1 MPPLPM
7 TLPPPMRFIIVLLV
21 LLAGCSYVPALPSVT
36 PYRIDIQQGNM
47 VTQDM
52 VEKLQP
58 GMSRAQVRF
67 VLGTPL
73 VADPFHSDRWDY
85 VYLYNKA
92 GTVTEKR
99 RLVVIFKDDKF
110 VRTEGDKMPPP
121 PVTSTGASDIKPA
134 APIASGAKPGPDAKP
149 ADSTPAPA
157 KDASGTEAAAPEPK
171 GEEEKGFFG
180 RMFERLGF

>member
-1 MPPLPM
+1 
-7 TLPPPMRFIIVLLV
+7 MRFIIMFVMLLV
-21 LLAGCSYVPALPSVT
+21 GCRDVPVLPSVT
-36 PYRIDIQQGNM
+36 PYRMDIQQGNM

-67 VLGTPL
+67 TLGTPL
-73 VADPFHSDRWDY
+73 IADPFHPDRWDY

-110 VRTEGDKMPPP
+110 VRIEGDKMPPP
-121 PVTSTGASDIKPA
+121 PVTKTGA
-134 APIASGAKPGPDAKP
+134 GDAKP
-149 ADSTPAPA
+149 KAPPAAGAQAGPGEKPAGTAPVPA
-157 KDASGTEAAAPEPK
+157 KDASGAEAAGQDPK
-171 GEEEKGFFG
+171 DEEKGFFG
-180 RMFERLGF
+180 RILERLGF